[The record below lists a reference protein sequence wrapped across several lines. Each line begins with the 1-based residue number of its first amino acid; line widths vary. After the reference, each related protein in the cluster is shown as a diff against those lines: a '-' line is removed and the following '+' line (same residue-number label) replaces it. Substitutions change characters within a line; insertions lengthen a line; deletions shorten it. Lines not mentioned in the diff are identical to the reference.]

1 MNAEFIREVL
11 AFERNLKEGSRVV
24 VRFSCGHGIYTG
36 TAVVARVEKRRFI
49 VRLLYPVQFKDA
61 TTKWPVGFELNI
73 PNFLHHQIAWSQF
86 NRLEPVEGFKYATC
100 SST

>member
-11 AFERNLKEGSRVV
+11 AFERHLRVGSHVV

-36 TAVVARVEKRRFI
+36 TATVAKVEKKRF
-49 VRLLYPVQFKDA
+49 VVKLLYPVQFKDA
-61 TTKWPVGFELNI
+61 TAKWPEGFELNI

-86 NRLEPVEGFKYATC
+86 NRLEPVEGYKHAAC
-100 SST
+100 RST